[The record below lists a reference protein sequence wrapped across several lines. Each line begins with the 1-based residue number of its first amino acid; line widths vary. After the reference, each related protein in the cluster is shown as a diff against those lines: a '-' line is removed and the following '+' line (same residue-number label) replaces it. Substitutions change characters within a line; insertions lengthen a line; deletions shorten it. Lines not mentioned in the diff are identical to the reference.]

1 MASIQPSFTGKIEE
15 KDVPQVNQNLKN
27 AFAAG

>member
-1 MASIQPSFTGKIEE
+1 MESIKPSYTGKIEE
-15 KDVPQVNQNLKN
+15 KDVPQVNQNLKD